1 MLANSPIAPML
12 PVVNLE
18 RARSFYENKLGLPLN
33 VDISS
38 EEALMFECGYGTQ
51 LGIYRR
57 ATPTQADHTAAI
69 WIVDDIE
76 DAVRQLNA
84 KGIEFEDYDL
94 PGLRTN
100 RQGIADLENERA
112 AWFKDPE
119 GNYLGIVQF
128 VG

>member
-33 VDISS
+33 EAISS
-38 EEALMFECGYGTQ
+38 EEALMFDCGGGTQ
-51 LGIYRR
+51 LGVYRR

-76 DAVRQLNA
+76 DAVRELKA
-84 KGIEFEDYDL
+84 RGIEFEHYDL
-94 PGLRTN
+94 LGLTTN
-100 RQGIADLENERA
+100 QQGIADVANERA

-119 GNYLGIVQF
+119 GNFLGIVQF
-128 VG
+128 IG

>member
-12 PVVNLE
+12 PVVSLE
-18 RARSFYENKLGLPLN
+18 RARSFYENKLGLPVN
-33 VDISS
+33 EAISS
-38 EEALMFECGYGTQ
+38 EEALMFDCGSGTQ

-76 DAVRQLNA
+76 EAVRELNA
-84 KGIEFEDYDL
+84 RGIEFEHYDL
-94 PGLRTN
+94 PGLKTN
-100 RQGIADLENERA
+100 RQGIADVANERA

-119 GNYLGIVQF
+119 GNFLGIVQF

>member
-33 VDISS
+33 ADISS
-38 EEALMFECGYGTQ
+38 GEALMFECGYGTQ

-76 DAVRQLNA
+76 DAVRQLHA
-84 KGIEFEDYDL
+84 KGIEFEHYDL